1 MINTGDNPV
10 LIYSSWKQIKV
21 FNLVNHSNYALVDG
35 LQQATGLAVDIS
47 NIYWT
52 IIYKGVQAIV
62 RANKNDSK
70 PEVIVTSG
78 KFITYFFNN

>member
-1 MINTGDNPV
+1 MYTGEDPV
-10 LIYSSWKQIKV
+10 LVYSSLSKIKV
-21 FNLVNHSNYALVDG
+21 FNLVTHNSYTLVDQ
-35 LQQATGLAVDIS
+35 LQHATGLAVDGL

-52 IIYKGVQAIV
+52 IIYEGMQAIV

-78 KFITYFFNN
+78 KYLFMYFL